1 MNDKNIWLT
10 YSKEQKEAVDEYAAS
25 YMEFLNE
32 SKTEREGVDTIVNM
46 IEKQG
51 FVELER
57 LIKDK
62 KTVKAG
68 DMIYYVAKNKA
79 VVLMKVG
86 KKSFE
91 EGMNILAAHLDSPRL
106 DIKQNPLYEEDGFAY
121 LDTHYYGGIK
131 KYQWV
136 TTPLALHGVAVKK
149 DGTTITIEIGEKEDD
164 PVVFVS
170 DLLIHIAS
178 EQMERKADQLIKGE
192 AMDVIIGNMPFSGD
206 AETEL
211 ESQKE
216 LVKKNILMLLKE
228 YYDMEEEDFIS
239 AEIEVVPASKAR
251 EAGLDRSMIMAYG
264 QDDKVCVYAAMK
276 AMLDMG
282 EADRTCSCV
291 FVDKEEIGSV
301 GASSMS
307 SRFFENMVAEAM
319 DLKGEYN
326 ELCLKRCM
334 MHSNFISADVTSA
347 YDPMFADSFEKK
359 NVAFLGNGM
368 AMNKY
373 TGSRGKS
380 GANDANAEFIA
391 SLRNIFAQESVC
403 FQTAEYGR
411 VDLGGSGTISHILAE
426 YGMNVVDCGVAVLN
440 MHAPFE
446 VTSKADI
453 YETKRAYQAFLKFA

>member
-1 MNDKNIWLT
+1 MENKSTWLT
-10 YSKEQKEAVDEYAAS
+10 YSKKKREEADAYAAS
-25 YMEFLNE
+25 YMEFLND

-46 IEKQG
+46 VEEQG
-51 FVELER
+51 FVELDR
-57 LIKDK
+57 LIRDK

-79 VVLMKVG
+79 IVLMKVG
-86 KKSFE
+86 MKAFE

-106 DIKQNPLYEEDGFAY
+106 DIKQNPLYEDGGFAY

-149 DGTTITIEIGEKEDD
+149 DGTTIDIQIGEKEDD
-164 PVVFVS
+164 PVVFIS
-170 DLLIHIAS
+170 DLLVHIAA
-178 EQMERKADQLIKGE
+178 EQMERKADQVVKGE
-192 AMDVIIGNMPFSGD
+192 AMDVVIGNMPFLDDTDEQNG
-206 AETEL
+206 
-211 ESQKE
+211 QKD
-216 LVKKNILMLLKE
+216 LVKKNILSLLKE

-239 AEIEVVPASKAR
+239 AEIEVVPAAR
-251 EAGLDRSMIMAYG
+251 ARVAGLDRSMIMAYG
-264 QDDKVCVYAAMK
+264 QDDKVCVYAEMK
-276 AMLDMG
+276 ALMDMG
-282 EADRTCSCV
+282 EADRTCTCV

-307 SRFFENMVAEAM
+307 SKFFENMVAEVTN
-319 DLKGEYN
+319 LKGEYN

-334 MHSNFISADVTSA
+334 MNSNFISADVSSA

-359 NVAFLGNGM
+359 NVAYLGNGI

-373 TGSRGKS
+373 TGARGKS

-391 SLRNIFAQESVC
+391 ALRNIFSKESVC

-453 YETKRAYQAFLKFA
+453 YETKRAYQAFLQYC